1 MGDSF
6 MKGTIFAAVVGAMNG
21 HVLAEGEL
29 VGLAQADP
37 NAPPQAP
44 APVPPKT

>member
-1 MGDSF
+1 MR
-6 MKGTIFAAVVGAMNG
+6 GTIFAAVAAATLGLGSA
-21 HVLAEGEL
+21 L
-29 VGLAQADP
+29 VVAADL